1 MFFFPFGF
9 EWREREKEGKKGSK
23 PAARRACVFRNQR
36 KCYSRASDNL
46 ELRQAGNNAR
56 RRNKTTEKKPHPI
69 YVIQSRVLPP
79 PIFLF
84 PSLIYSF
91 GISNRGCRAGW
102 RKTIGERKKTLLIFP
117 WYFSTDGTWEP
128 KLPDGRDSLYIP
140 LSRTIGDAF
149 DLPLNVFLFFF
160 LHRKEWARKKEL
172 LRARRKREREK
183 ERNV

>member
-102 RKTIGERKKTLLIFP
+102 RKTIGERKKNPPYL
-117 WYFSTDGTWEP
+117 
-128 KLPDGRDSLYIP
+128 SL
-140 LSRTIGDAF
+140 
-149 DLPLNVFLFFF
+149 VF
-160 LHRKEWARKKEL
+160 
-172 LRARRKREREK
+172 
-183 ERNV
+183 